1 MSLTLDDF
9 YVFPE
14 DIYRVGNSTSHKL
27 TAIRVGEVDVYEVD
41 GVKTVIANGKGISGF
56 TLRGL
61 QDEGLTGF
69 AWLFPQG
76 TMVEPGL
83 KLVDDD
89 KPEHYVL
96 APVANM
102 PLEEYKRL
110 LENMGRKCS
119 KHFKIR
125 KDGTMERTA

>member
-1 MSLTLDDF
+1 MSITFKDF
-9 YVFPE
+9 YIFPE
-14 DIYRVGNSTSHKL
+14 DIYRVGNASSHKL
-27 TAIRVGEVDVYEVD
+27 SALRVGEVDVSEVD
-41 GVKTVIANGKGISGF
+41 GVMMVIANGKGVSGF

-61 QDEGLTGF
+61 QEEGLTGY

-76 TMVEPGL
+76 TLVEPGL

-102 PLEEYKRL
+102 PLDKYKAL
-110 LENMGRKCS
+110 LERMGAKCS
-119 KHFKIR
+119 KHLKIR